1 MCIIMNIKKS
11 LNKIKT
17 HSSIP
22 SEVEK
27 VEVSKEKN
35 RNILTLDDLRKISLT
50 FDISHSSISS
60 SMNKK
65 QKYKTKYGKIL
76 RQAEVI
82 CKYYGKRSR

>member
-1 MCIIMNIKKS
+1 MSIKKR
-11 LNKIKT
+11 LNKI
-17 HSSIP
+17 HCP
-22 SEVEK
+22 FNRASEVEK

-76 RQAEVI
+76 RQAELI
-82 CKYYGKRSR
+82 CKYYGK